1 MALDCLMFCCHWR
14 FHDGLVRQTLCVARL
29 AAIDAFIRGVA
40 TVSSGVTVT
49 ALFLGTDSADEGKR

>member
-1 MALDCLMFCCHWR
+1 
-14 FHDGLVRQTLCVARL
+14 L